1 MRLDKYLSDM
11 GVATRSESKKI
22 IKAGRITIDGEVI
35 TDPAFHV
42 SDIHSVSLDDTPL
55 SYQEHLYYMLHKP
68 QGVITATKDN
78 SKKTILDLINQKD
91 RIRELFPVGRLDK
104 DTEGLLLITDDGALA
119 HELLS
124 PKKHVDKTYCAIVTG
139 KVTQEDVDAFAAGLE
154 IDGGEVC
161 LPASLNV
168 ESTTCLKGLST
179 EYRQKF
185 PPKSEANLSEDDA
198 LSFIRITIREG
209 KYHQIK
215 RMCKKR
221 GHEVLYLKRLTMGPL
236 TLDESLPLG
245 AYRPLTPEEISLLK
259 S

>member
-11 GVATRSESKKI
+11 GIATRSESKKI

-42 SDIHSVSLDDTPL
+42 FESNEVSVDGESL
-55 SYQEHLYYMLHKP
+55 SYQKHIYYMLNKP

-78 SKKTILDLINQKD
+78 SKKTILDLIKED
-91 RIRELFPVGRLDK
+91 DKIRELFPVGRLDK

-124 PKKHVDKTYCAIVTG
+124 PKKHVDKTYRAIVTG
-139 KVTQEDVDAFAAGLE
+139 EMTAQDVDSFASGLE

-161 LPASLNV
+161 LPALLNV
-168 ESTTCLKGLST
+168 ISTKRYSEIPS
-179 EYRQKF
+179 EYKEKF
-185 PPKSEANLSEDDA
+185 PPKTALDPTDVLSYIE
-198 LSFIRITIREG
+198 ITIREG

-215 RMCKKR
+215 RMCKR
-221 GHEVLYLKRLTMGPL
+221 LGHDVVYLKRLTMGPL
-236 TLDESLPLG
+236 TLDESLSLG
-245 AYRPLTPEEISLLK
+245 EYRPLTGDEIASLQA
-259 S
+259 

>member
-42 SDIHSVSLDDTPL
+42 SDTNNVSFDGTSL
-55 SYQEHLYYMLHKP
+55 SYQEHIYYMLNKP
-68 QGVITATKDN
+68 QGVITATKDS
-78 SKKTILDLINQKD
+78 SKKTILDLINPSD

-104 DTEGLLLITDDGALA
+104 DTEGLLLITDNGALA
-119 HELLS
+119 HEMLS
-124 PKKHVDKTYCAIVTG
+124 PKKHVDKTYAAIVTG
-139 KVTQEDVDAFAAGLE
+139 EVTNEEMEIFASGME
-154 IDGGEVC
+154 IDGGDIC
-161 LPASLNV
+161 LPALLIV
-168 ESTTCLKGLST
+168 DSTTAVSGLDP
-179 EYRQKF
+179 EFRQKF
-185 PPKSEANLSEDDA
+185 PPKSEATLAPNDT

-215 RMCKKR
+215 RMCKR
-221 GHEVLYLKRLTMGPL
+221 LGHEVLYLKRLTMGPL
-236 TLDESLPLG
+236 TLDESLALG
-245 AYRPLTPEEISLLK
+245 EYRPLTEEEIASLK

>member
-22 IKAGRITIDGEVI
+22 IKAGRISIDGGTV

-42 SDIHSVSLDDTPL
+42 SDTNTVSLDGTPL
-55 SYQEHLYYMLHKP
+55 SYQEHIYYMLNKP
-68 QGVITATKDN
+68 QGVITATRDN
-78 SKKTILDLINQKD
+78 SKKTILDLINPSD

-104 DTEGLLLITDDGALA
+104 DTEGLLLITDNGALA
-119 HELLS
+119 HEMLS
-124 PKKHVDKTYCAIVTG
+124 PKKHVDKTYEAIVAG
-139 KVTQEDVDAFAAGLE
+139 EVTKSDISAFASGME
-154 IDGGEVC
+154 IDGGDIC
-161 LPASLNV
+161 LPALLTV
-168 ESTTCLKGLST
+168 ESTIL
-179 EYRQKF
+179 F
-185 PPKSEANLSEDDA
+185 ANLSEEYKKKFPFKTETVLTSDSI

-215 RMCKKR
+215 RMCKRR

-236 TLDESLPLG
+236 TLDESLALG
-245 AYRPLTPEEISLLK
+245 EYRPLTEEEISSLK

>member
-22 IKAGRITIDGEVI
+22 IKAGRITVDGEVI

-42 SDIHSVSLDDTPL
+42 SDTHSVSFDGTPL
-55 SYQEHLYYMLHKP
+55 SYREHIYYMLNKP

-78 SKKTILDLINQKD
+78 SKKTILDLINQED

-124 PKKHVDKTYCAIVTG
+124 PKKHVDKTYRAIVTG
-139 KVTQEDVDAFAAGLE
+139 EVTQEDIVSFAKGLE
-154 IDGGEVC
+154 IDGGEIC
-161 LPASLNV
+161 LPALLIV
-168 ESTTCLKGLST
+168 ESTTPLKHLSA
-179 EYRQKF
+179 EYHKKF
-185 PPKSEANLSEDDA
+185 PPKSEGTLAPDDT

-215 RMCKKR
+215 RMCKR
-221 GHEVLYLKRLTMGPL
+221 CGHEVLYLKRLTMGPL

-245 AYRPLTPEEISLLK
+245 AYRPLTSEEVSDLK